1 MDDFLKVIMD
11 NDVIESRLDK
21 DNKLVEKWG
30 KYGFLKGITDDNK
43 KRTIARLFEN
53 QKNQMKRQ
61 IVLEQTSMAGGDIQG
76 FAAVSMP
83 IIRRVF
89 GNLIGASEV
98 VSVQSLDQPVGL
110 IFVLDFTAGTNKG
123 GMGLVQNQSIYG
135 QGRVGVQILNGAS
148 LSGSDVEAGFG
159 SLQQGYTQPSGT
171 YTYVAAQAWTTCL
184 ASGTV
189 GGTDNTLDKWC
200 RFDPDLSG
208 SAVIVLTASKA
219 LFTQLNERAYMAFTD
234 TGTTSGTLVRRLTQ
248 EYAPDPTKL
257 VLVYSG
263 ANIGDVNELTNSA
276 RLRTIKYPIYD
287 NFQSVGGVFSAIQG
301 TTPWGF
307 EWDGSAGQNA
317 EIPEIDLKVEAFN
330 IQTNTRML
338 RAKWTAQVS
347 QDLAAWQNMDAE
359 VELTSVLS
367 EQVAMEIDME
377 VLKDLVEG
385 GKATVRYWSRR
396 PGRFVVRTTGEV
408 IPASLTGDFTGNVSE
423 WYQTLLETINDISAQ
438 IARKV
443 LRGGAT
449 FLVTSPE
456 VQSILESTNQWYA
469 TTTVGESEKGGQAG
483 LKKEGS
489 VSKKW
494 DVMVSPYF
502 LRNVILV
509 GRKGSSNLETGY
521 VYAPYVPL
529 ITSPTIPNPDN
540 LFVYNKGVMT
550 RYGKKM
556 IRPDMYALC
565 IVLNLEG

>member
-1 MDDFLKVIMD
+1 MEDFLKQIMD
-11 NDVIESRLDK
+11 TDVVESRLDK
-21 DNKLVEKWG
+21 DNKLVEKWS
-30 KYGFLKGITDDNK
+30 KFGFLKGIADDNK

-61 IVLEQTSMAGGDIQG
+61 VLLETTSVAAGDIQG
-76 FAAVSMP
+76 FAAVAMP

-123 GMGLVQNQSIYG
+123 GMGLAQNTSIYG
-135 QGRVGVQILNGAS
+135 GGRVGAQILSGIDLDGANA
-148 LSGSDVEAGFG
+148 ETGFYN
-159 SLQQGYTQPSGT
+159 LNQGYTQATGSASVNFAPLGII
-171 YTYVAAQAWTTCL
+171 

-189 GGTDNTLDKWC
+189 GGLDNTLDKYC
-200 RFDPDLSG
+200 RFDEDLSG
-208 SAVIVLTASKA
+208 SFVAVLTASKSA
-219 LFTQLNERAYMAFTD
+219 FPQLNEKSYASITD
-234 TGTTSGTLVRRLTQ
+234 VSTVSGTLIKRLTQ
-248 EYAPDPTKL
+248 EWTLDRTKVL
-257 VLVYSG
+257 LVYSG
-263 ANIGDVNELTNSA
+263 ATIGNLNELTNTA
-276 RLRTIKYPIYD
+276 AARTIKYPIYD
-287 NFQSVGGVFSAIQG
+287 DFQPVGGVLSAITG
-301 TTPWGF
+301 DPAWGF
-307 EWDGSAGQNA
+307 EFDGSTGQNA

-338 RAKWTAQVS
+338 KAKWTAQVS

-377 VLKDLVEG
+377 VLRDLIEG
-385 GKATVRYWSRR
+385 AKATVRYWSRR
-396 PGRFVVRTTGEV
+396 PGRFVNPLTGEV
-408 IPASLTGDFTGNVSE
+408 LPASLTGDFTGIVAE
-423 WYQTLLETINDISAQ
+423 WYQTLIERVNDVSAV

-449 FLVTSPE
+449 FLVCSPE
-456 VQSILESTNQWYA
+456 VQSILESTNQWFA
-469 TTTVGESEKGGQAG
+469 ATTVGESDKGTAG
-483 LKKEGS
+483 LVKQGS

-494 DVMVSPYF
+494 DVLVSPYF
-502 LRNVILV
+502 LRNVLLV

-521 VYAPYVPL
+521 VYAPYVPM

-556 IRPDMYALC
+556 IRPDMYALVIC
-565 IVLNLEG
+565 LNLAG

>member
-30 KYGFLKGITDDNK
+30 KYGFLKGITDENK

-61 IVLEQTSMAGGDIQG
+61 IVLEQTSMAGGDVQG

-89 GNLIGASEV
+89 GNLIGASEL

-123 GMGLVQNQSIYG
+123 GMGLAQNASIYG
-135 QGRVGVQILNGAS
+135 QGRVGIQILSGAD
-148 LSGSDVEAGFG
+148 LSGANVEAGFG
-159 SLQQGYTQPSGT
+159 SLNQGYTQPSGT
-171 YTYVAAQAWTTCL
+171 VTLTAAQAFGSFL
-184 ASGTV
+184 SSGTV
-189 GGTDNTLDKWC
+189 GGTDNTLDRWV

-208 SAVIVLTASKA
+208 SFVAVLTASKA
-219 LFTQLNERAYMAFTD
+219 LFPQLNEKSYMAIAD
-234 TGTTSGTLVRRLTQ
+234 GATTSGTLVKRLTQ
-248 EYAPDPTKL
+248 EYAPDPTKV
-257 VLVYSG
+257 VLIYSG
-263 ANIGDVNELTNSA
+263 ASIGALNELSNTA
-276 RLRTIKYPIYD
+276 KLRTYKYPIYD
-287 NFQSVGGVFSAIQG
+287 NFAPASALSSIVG

-307 EWDGSAGQNA
+307 EFDGSTGQNA

-338 RAKWTAQVS
+338 KAKWTAQVS

-396 PGRFVVRTTGEV
+396 PGRFVIRTTGEV
-408 IPASLTGDFTGNVSE
+408 IPAAITGDFTGNVAE
-423 WYQTLLETINDISAQ
+423 WYQTLLENINDISAQ

-469 TTTVGESEKGGQAG
+469 ATTVGESEKGGQAG

-494 DVMVSPYF
+494 DVLVSPYF